1 MSRNNRTIQFSVN
14 SYKKKKE
21 IDNYAE
27 KKGFGKA
34 GTLAQVALFQY
45 MAKNPLKQ
53 KEPVKPPEKTKAFRG
68 IKNRKKTSSLY
79 SLKHFR
85 SKKKGVTTHE

>member
-14 SYKKKKE
+14 TLKKKRE
-21 IDNYAE
+21 IDDYAE

-34 GTLAQVALFQY
+34 GSLAQVALFQY
-45 MAKNPLKQ
+45 MAKNPLKL
-53 KEPVKPPEKTKAFRG
+53 KEPVKLPEKTKAFRS
-68 IKNRKKTSSLY
+68 IRNRKQTPSLY

-85 SKKKGVTTHE
+85 SKKRGVTTHG